1 MKFFWRAKR
10 DDAQSAAL
18 LKTQSDAADEG
29 ASETTE
35 STQEAGSK
43 GDMANSQAPAANEN
57 SEVDAKQ
64 DAEKQDASRNDSD
77 SAGTAHESNVVA
89 LQPSRLTERIAA
101 AAVKTVTTLTPSEPV
116 ASVPQRA
123 PSPMPTVANDADIIT
138 PRAAGPL
145 PGQEAAYDLLD
156 RLLANPRAAGSILV
170 LGPMGSGRRR
180 AIETQLERHRDVMP
194 RPHDWLYVVS
204 AAEGGRLRSFAMPHG
219 QGKLLAR
226 EAKAA
231 ISKARANHERLVASD
246 EFRLGLEI
254 IDEEFRHKS
263 GKTLETLKRR
273 AEEQNIALVK
283 TPDGFVLAPMHEG
296 KVVRNDV
303 FRALPE
309 KLQRDVEAK
318 IADLEGELKA
328 FIEAIPDDDT
338 HHAERIASFNR
349 DAAARA
355 VKPHLEPVRLAF
367 NDCSDFVDELQAS
380 LIAATAAAQR
390 SAEGVGSRTL
400 PAALAS
406 VQVFNVQ
413 TAADFSQPAPVVLA
427 QDVTPAGL
435 LGEIGVDA
443 AGQLVLAPGALARA
457 NGGYLVLEAWRLVAD
472 PSAWCVLSR
481 VLAEGAMR
489 PLVRGGLMLEVD
501 ALPFSGRLI
510 VVADEAS
517 HNKLLALDPGARRHF
532 PHVVRFRASL
542 PRSAFDVADYAAFAA
557 RVAQQSGLRSI
568 ASNAA
573 EALYR
578 SALAD
583 SGDNDQLKLDTHAL
597 VNLLHD
603 ADVEAAA
610 SGASHIRAHDIETAA
625 KRAGEARLT

>member
-18 LKTQSDAADEG
+18 LKTQSDATDE
-29 ASETTE
+29 AAAET
-35 STQEAGSK
+35 SGSAQEAGSK
-43 GDMANSQAPAANEN
+43 GDMASQAPAANEN
-57 SEVDAKQ
+57 SEVDAKR
-64 DAEKQDASRNDSD
+64 DAEKQDASQKDSD
-77 SAGTAHESNVVA
+77 NAETAQESNVVA

-116 ASVPQRA
+116 ASVPQRVPA
-123 PSPMPTVANDADIIT
+123 ATPSVAKDAGTIT

-156 RLLANPRAAGSILV
+156 RLVANPRAAGSILV

-180 AIETQLERHRDVMP
+180 AIETQLERHRDVMA

-219 QGKLLAR
+219 QGTLLAR

-367 NDCSDFVDELQAS
+367 NDCADFVDELQAS
-380 LIAATAAAQR
+380 LVAATAAAQR
-390 SAEGVGSRTL
+390 SAEGDGARSL
-400 PAALAS
+400 PAALTS
-406 VQVFNVQ
+406 VQVLNVQ

-443 AGQLVLAPGALARA
+443 AGQLALAPGALARA

-501 ALPFSGRLI
+501 PLPFSGRLI

-517 HNKLLALDPGARRHF
+517 YNKLLALDPGARRYF

-557 RVAQQSGLRSI
+557 MIAQQSGLRSI

-583 SGDNDQLKLDTHAL
+583 SSDDDQLKLDTHAL

-610 SGASHIRAHDIETAA
+610 SGAAHIRAHDIETAV
-625 KRAGEARLT
+625 KRAAEARLT